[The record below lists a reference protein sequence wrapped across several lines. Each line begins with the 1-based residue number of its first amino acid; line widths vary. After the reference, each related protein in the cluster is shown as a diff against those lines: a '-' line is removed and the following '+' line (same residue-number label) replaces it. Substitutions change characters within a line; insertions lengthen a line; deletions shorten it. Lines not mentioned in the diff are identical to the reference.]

1 VKRVFYLL
9 LAGIVISVAAS
20 TMVAAQSQPSSLG
33 DYARAVRKTK
43 PKTPP
48 VAKSYDNDNLPNDS
62 TLSVVGKASEPVP
75 GAGKDDAKN
84 DDAKDKGKDAEAKA
98 NPDDKSD
105 AQKKAEKSG
114 QIKPGQSPEDRQK
127 AFDVWKEKID
137 AQKEKLSLLSR
148 ELDVLQREERLKQ
161 SEFYADTATRVRNPN
176 GFADED
182 AKYKQQ
188 IADKQKAVDEAKA
201 KLTDLQDEAR
211 KTGVPNSVAE

>member
-1 VKRVFYLL
+1 MKRVFSLL

-20 TMVAAQSQPSSLG
+20 TITAAQSQPSSLG

-48 VAKSYDNDNLPNDS
+48 AAKSYDNDNLPNDG
-62 TLSVVGKASEPVP
+62 TLSVVGKASEPAVE
-75 GAGKDDAKN
+75 AGKDN
-84 DDAKDKGKDAEAKA
+84 AKDKAAEAKA

-114 QIKPGQSPEDRQK
+114 QINPGQSPEDRQK
-127 AFDVWKEKID
+127 AFDVWKQKID
-137 AQKEKLSLLSR
+137 AQKNKISLLSR